1 MVSTREYPD
10 PLGLTA
16 GEFVAGCGERGV
28 TPGCALTAYRNMF
41 RSGEPTPGLAEP
53 ALATIVRSE
62 SEDSPEGVTTKFV
75 QRVRGLT
82 SEPGRA
88 APASSVGPAGSRSL
102 PRLARELP
110 EIDIESVLIPMIG
123 VRGRRTHTLCVSSQ
137 VGCAL
142 GCEFCET
149 AQMGLVRSLRPGEI
163 VGQWFAARF
172 GVFPG
177 HEAGATPV
185 PPRDVKNIVFMGMGE
200 PMDNLD
206 AVTRAI
212 RVLSDHNGAAV
223 PMSNITI
230 STVGVLDGIRRL
242 GELMFEPGWRRVGLA
257 VSINAPND
265 EVRSRIMPIN
275 RSAPMG
281 ELRDALLA
289 LSLVGKKKLC
299 FGYVLIPGVNDAR
312 EHARELGEWVRP
324 FGLVGQGRSPGA
336 VVNLIPYNPRRDSP
350 WPAPAEDDVERF
362 IGWLHEERVF
372 VKRRRT
378 KGRSRMAACGQ
389 LGTASIRA
397 RRVVGVQDAGR

>member
-1 MVSTREYPD
+1 VIREREYSD

-16 GEFVAGCGERGV
+16 DEFVEGCARRGV
-28 TPGCALTAYRNMF
+28 SPGRALPAYRNMF
-41 RSGEPTPGLAEP
+41 RYAEPTPGLTEARV
-53 ALATIVRSE
+53 ATVVHSAV
-62 SEDSPEGVTTKFV
+62 EDTPEGVTTKFV
-75 QRVRGLT
+75 QRVPGLA
-82 SEPGRA
+82 SGPGRVA
-88 APASSVGPAGSRSL
+88 PVAPAVPANARSL

-110 EIDIESVLIPMIG
+110 ELDIESVLIPMVG

-149 AQMGLVRSLRPGEI
+149 AQMGLVRSLTPAEI
-163 VGQWFAARF
+163 VGQWYAARF
-172 GVFPG
+172 GEVDG
-177 HEAGATPV
+177 AGAA
-185 PPRDVKNIVFMGMGE
+185 PRAVKNIVFMGMGE

-212 RVLSDHNGAAV
+212 RVLSDHNGAAI

-242 GELMFEPGWRRVGLA
+242 GELMLEPGWRRVGLA
-257 VSINAPND
+257 ISINAPND
-265 EVRSRIMPIN
+265 EIRSRIMPIN

-281 ELRDALLA
+281 ELREALLA
-289 LSLVGKKKLC
+289 LPLVGKKKLC

-312 EHARELGEWVRP
+312 EHARELAEWVRP
-324 FGLVGQGRSPGA
+324 FGLIGQGRSPGA

-350 WPAPAEDDVERF
+350 WPAPEEAQVERF
-362 IGWLHEERVF
+362 IVWLHEEKVF

-378 KGRSRMAACGQ
+378 KGRSQMAACGQ
-389 LGTASIRA
+389 LGMASIRA
-397 RRVVGVQDAGR
+397 RRVVETQGTRH